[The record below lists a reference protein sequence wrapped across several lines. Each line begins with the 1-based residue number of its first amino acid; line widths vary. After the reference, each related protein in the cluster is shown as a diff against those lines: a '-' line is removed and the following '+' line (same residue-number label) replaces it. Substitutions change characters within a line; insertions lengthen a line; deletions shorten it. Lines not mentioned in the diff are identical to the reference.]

1 MTSITTRLV
10 VATAAALL
18 LGGALRTPVVAIDRP
33 PEEERLER
41 MTALMDTMHRSMHA
55 MRDDMRHM
63 AHMGPMHDR
72 MERTMGM
79 AEEMRTYIQQYREH
93 PCPK

>member
-41 MTALMDTMHRSMHA
+41 MTTLMDTMHGA
-55 MRDDMRHM
+55 
-63 AHMGPMHDR
+63 A
-72 MERTMGM
+72 MGM
-79 AEEMRTYIQQYREH
+79 AEEMRTDIRQYREH